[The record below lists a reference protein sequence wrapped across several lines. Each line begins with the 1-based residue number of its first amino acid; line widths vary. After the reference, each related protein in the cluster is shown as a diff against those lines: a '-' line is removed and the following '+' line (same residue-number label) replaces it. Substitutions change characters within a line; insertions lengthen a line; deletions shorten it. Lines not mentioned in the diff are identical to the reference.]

1 MSANY
6 DFSRCM
12 FDFTKCPPHVKLKD
26 FFTQLS
32 VYEEFNTP
40 FDREIKIAICLSD
53 FDSPFIRITESDLKL
68 KSIFEFLEIG
78 LATKANQE
86 FYETIYNFSNNRIG
100 GMCARYIQLQNNHD
114 YSHWWTLNQLYYDL
128 QKEATKPKEQSET
141 IDRYVAKKLNIQKQM
156 ASFTKE
162 LKELEAGLFNDTKL
176 KRAIVQAEL
185 EKKIRLYPEMLAM
198 ENQVE

>member
-1 MSANY
+1 MNY
-6 DFSRCM
+6 DFSSCM
-12 FDFTKCPPHVKLKD
+12 YDFTKCPPNVKLRD
-26 FFTQLS
+26 FFPQLA
-32 VYEEFNTP
+32 VYDEFNTP

-53 FDSPFIRITESDLKL
+53 FDSPFIRVTEVDIKL

-78 LATKANQE
+78 LKTKANIE
-86 FYETIYNFSNNRIG
+86 FYDGIYSFTNSRLG

-128 QKEATKPKEQSET
+128 QKEATKPKEASET
-141 IDRYVAKKLNIQKQM
+141 ITSYVTKKLNIQKQM
-156 ASFTKE
+156 GSFTKE

-176 KRAIVQAEL
+176 KRSIVHAEL
-185 EKKIRLYPEMLAM
+185 EKKIRLYPEMMAV